1 MIQTILLVIAV
12 FVVLLFSYF
21 TILNIIQASID
32 YYHYSSSF
40 NKLGQLRQLRLNSV
54 RNIIITT
61 IALSYIIWYCN

>member
-1 MIQTILLVIAV
+1 MIQTIVLVIAV
-12 FVVLLFSYF
+12 FVVLVFSYF

-40 NKLGQLRQLRLNSV
+40 NKLSKLRQLRFNSV
-54 RNIIITT
+54 INIIFIS